1 MEIKTAPLGKLGT
14 NFYIV
19 TDEASKKAFVVDP
32 GADGE
37 IAASLIKNTGCDLQ
51 YIILT
56 HAHADHIGAL
66 DFLKCEFPDAK
77 IVIHALEADSLSD
90 DRYNLCSYFYMQ
102 SPSSKA
108 DIIVNDNEILYL
120 GENKLKILHT
130 PGHTKGSISI
140 LTDEFLISGDT
151 LFQCSIGRSDFPGGD
166 YDTIINSIKTK
177 LFVLD
182 DCLTVYPGHG
192 NPTTIKYEKQNNPF
206 LNWGK
211 TWSLY

>member
-1 MEIKTAPLGKLGT
+1 MKIKTAPLGKLGT

-37 IAASLIKNTGCDLQ
+37 IAASLIKDTGCALQ

-66 DFLKCEFPDAK
+66 DFLKSEFPDAK

-90 DRYNLCSYFYMQ
+90 NQYNLCSYFYMQ
-102 SPSSKA
+102 SPTSKA
-108 DIIVNDNEILYL
+108 DVLVNDNDILYL

-151 LFQCSIGRSDFPGGD
+151 LFQSSIGRCNFPGGD

-206 LNWGK
+206 LN
-211 TWSLY
+211 